1 MITLLADSNAL
12 RHVGL
17 KAYLQASRDHAIALS
32 DLTLVEMRKSKAL
45 ATSRESVRIAAQFPT
60 QLFVLRR
67 TDQILDENVTCEAA
81 THALFDYDETIQFAA
96 LCRRLQ
102 TLPPPPGLAEE
113 MGEHE
118 ANARLIMSRLADQVA
133 ELEPGLVNAARDFTQ
148 AELTQIRTVQHIED
162 STRRKLLNLLKQT
175 TGSFILQNQY
185 PGRRAPML
193 LRDAMGLFAFRY
205 SLCMLLYYMEWVRVG
220 RTVGKKLP
228 RRVNDVVDMQIAAMG
243 TFFNGVLSADDNL
256 QIVSN
261 TARGVLRGFGAYVG
275 TDWQPPQ
282 PPDTDDGASP
292 DARAVDPR

>member
-1 MITLLADSNAL
+1 MA
-12 RHVGL
+12 
-17 KAYLQASRDHAIALS
+17 
-32 DLTLVEMRKSKAL
+32 
-45 ATSRESVRIAAQFPT
+45 
-60 QLFVLRR
+60 
-67 TDQILDENVTCEAA
+67 
-81 THALFDYDETIQFAA
+81 
-96 LCRRLQ
+96 
-102 TLPPPPGLAEE
+102 
-113 MGEHE
+113 EHE

-162 STRRKLLNLLKQT
+162 STRRKLLDLLKQT
-175 TGSFILQNQY
+175 TGSFILQNQD

-220 RTVGKKLP
+220 RTVGKNLP

-261 TARGVLRGFGAYVG
+261 TARRVLRGFGAYVG
-275 TDWQPPQ
+275 TDWRPPQ

-292 DARAVDPR
+292 DARAADPR